1 MKSWLQDNNLEM
13 RSTHNKGKLV
23 VAEIFI
29 TTSKNKIHKYMHYLS
44 HDSEYNMVNIFQI
57 SQIFPN

>member
-29 TTSKNKIHKYMHYLS
+29 TTSKNKIHKYMH
-44 HDSEYNMVNIFQI
+44 
-57 SQIFPN
+57 